1 MTKKPIKKLQEAKAS
16 IKEVTPM
23 MTSYAADEGSS
34 SPSRRN
40 LSSSIE
46 RTDRF
51 HNIDYGL
58 VPFKYSHNVSN
69 KSSLNI
75 RDAIILCQKAYYNF
89 SVFRNVIDLMTEFS
103 CSSLYFT
110 GGNKKSREFFEAFFK
125 KINLENFLDKFFR
138 EYYRSGN
145 VFIYRFDYTLKPEDV
160 LKITQTF
167 GGGVSEAASSSG
179 VVLPAKYMILNPAD
193 IQYGGNISFV
203 SGKYYKILTDYE
215 LERLRNPT
223 TDEDR
228 AVLESLDEQNKKK
241 LARKTYSGAGAFVSL
256 PLDVDRVNA
265 VFYKKQDYEPF
276 AVPMGFPV
284 LEDINWKQE
293 MKKMDMALTRTT
305 QQAVLLITMGSE
317 LKNGSLNINQK
328 NIEAM
333 QGLFQNQSV
342 GKVLVSDFTTKAE
355 FIIPDIGAILDPK
368 KYQIVNEDIQLGLNN
383 ILVGDEKFSGTNA
396 KVNIFMERLNQ
407 GRKALVTDFL
417 LPEIKRLSQNMG
429 FKNFPTPHFEEMDFK
444 DTSVWNRVCAQLVQI
459 GVLTPAEGITAINT
473 GVLPEEEDS
482 VEAQRTFLKHKN
494 EGLYAPMATG
504 PGAEGTDGSSAVN
517 TGRPAGTKAPQ
528 TTKKTSPVGGGK
540 KTPAIASYS
549 LKGVSEAF
557 KEFEKLEAKVE
568 DFLKKKHKKKTLS
581 PEQLQVVEEMAKGIF
596 TNEEKD
602 KWTTSISEYAAG
614 SAKPNENR
622 ISKLKEIAEEHGV
635 DLFNASILNFSQI

>member
-1 MTKKPIKKLQEAKAS
+1 MTKKPKKKMEEAKAS
-16 IKEVTPM
+16 VKEIKPM
-23 MTSYAADEGSS
+23 MTAYATGEMDSVPA
-34 SPSRRN
+34 RRN
-40 LSSSIE
+40 LSGVIE

-58 VPFKYSHNVSN
+58 VPFKYSHNVVN
-69 KSSLNI
+69 KSTLNI

-89 SVFRNVIDLMTEFS
+89 SVFRNIIDLMTEFS
-103 CSSLYFT
+103 CSKLYFT

-125 KINLENFLDKFFR
+125 KINFENFLDKFFR

-145 VFIYRFDYTLKPEDV
+145 VFIYRFDYKLKAEDV

-167 GGGVSEAASSSG
+167 GSEVSDAAAQSG

-203 SGKYYKILTDYE
+203 GGKYYKILTDYE

-228 AVLESLDEQNKKK
+228 AVLKSLDEQNMLK
-241 LARKTYSGAGAFVSL
+241 LKRKAYSGAGAFVVL
-256 PLDVDRVNA
+256 PLDLDRVNA

-317 LKNGSLNINQK
+317 LKNGTLNINQK

-333 QGLFQNQSV
+333 QSLFQNQSV

-355 FIIPDIGAILDPK
+355 FVIPDIGAILDPK

-383 ILVGDEKFSGTNA
+383 ILIGDQKFSSTNA

-407 GRKALVTDFL
+407 GRKALLNDFL
-417 LPEIKRLSQNMG
+417 IPEMKRLAQNMG

-473 GVLPEEEDS
+473 GVLPDEEHSLES
-482 VEAQRTFLKHKN
+482 QREFLDYKN
-494 EGLYAPMATG
+494 EGLYAPITSG
-504 PGAEGTDGSSAVN
+504 PGAAGGGAIN
-517 TGRPAGTKAPQ
+517 TGRPVGSKTPQSTKSV
-528 TTKKTSPVGGGK
+528 SPVGGGK
-540 KTPAIASYS
+540 KAPAIASYS
-549 LKGVSEAF
+549 IKGVSEAF
-557 KEFEKLEAKVE
+557 KEFEKLEGKIE
-568 DFLKKKHKKKTLS
+568 DFLKKKHKKKILS
-581 PEQLQVVEEMAKGIF
+581 EEQKQVVEEMAKNIF
-596 TNEEKD
+596 TNEEKEN
-602 KWTTSISEYAAG
+602 WNSSIKDYAAG
-614 SAKPNENR
+614 SFKPNEDR
-622 ISKLKEIAEEHGV
+622 ISKLKQIAEEHQI
-635 DLFNASILNFSQI
+635 DIFHASILNFSQI